1 MNQSQIT
8 FWCQEIM
15 RSQAKREGNYIDA
28 TMGNG
33 NDTLFLCELAGEAGH
48 VLAFD
53 IQEEAVRAT
62 SDLLKSQG
70 YENILLFSVHAG

>member
-1 MNQSQIT
+1 MSGNMNQSQIT

-33 NDTLFLCELAGEAGH
+33 NDTLFLCELAEKQ
-48 VLAFD
+48 D
-53 IQEEAVRAT
+53 M
-62 SDLLKSQG
+62 
-70 YENILLFSVHAG
+70 Y